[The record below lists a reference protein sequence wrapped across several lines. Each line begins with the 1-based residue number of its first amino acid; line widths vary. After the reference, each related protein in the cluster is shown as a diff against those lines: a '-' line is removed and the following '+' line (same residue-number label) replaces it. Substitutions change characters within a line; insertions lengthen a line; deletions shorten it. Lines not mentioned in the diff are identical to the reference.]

1 MKKCLAVM
9 IILSVL
15 LTACAN
21 SNTQIND
28 QETVETMTQLET
40 QAAVEQSE
48 FEEIATTAQ
57 ITTETTEESTTEVV
71 IEEPTEATTSEST
84 TEEVVTSSEPVVA
97 LLPDI
102 YDYLEYDA
110 IYLQNYL
117 TDCGATNVYLTD
129 SGVMAEFPNWSLLI
143 QYYSGGVQQ
152 FTVYSSSSDEEYL
165 LEANYSDGILV
176 ISGYEYRV
184 AAEILYVL
192 PRLVQDIIEKQP
204 TGEFVFN
211 TDNLATVSPQN

>member
-1 MKKCLAVM
+1 
-9 IILSVL
+9 
-15 LTACAN
+15 
-21 SNTQIND
+21 
-28 QETVETMTQLET
+28 
-40 QAAVEQSE
+40 
-48 FEEIATTAQ
+48 
-57 ITTETTEESTTEVV
+57 
-71 IEEPTEATTSEST
+71 
-84 TEEVVTSSEPVVA
+84 
-97 LLPDI
+97 
-102 YDYLEYDA
+102 
-110 IYLQNYL
+110 
-117 TDCGATNVYLTD
+117 
-129 SGVMAEFPNWSLLI
+129 MAEFPNWSLLI